1 MCVVLLDPKTYTSS
15 VSGYLVLKVLLAKR
29 KAREVDWS
37 KNERTTGRA
46 ARKKTLTPKV
56 YFINIER
63 GRNEVFIGLADVLS
77 VVLLLLFL
85 FMSGV

>member
-46 ARKKTLTPKV
+46 ARKKTRTPKLRKQV
-56 YFINIER
+56 DRLKRVI
-63 GRNEVFIGLADVLS
+63 LP
-77 VVLLLLFL
+77 
-85 FMSGV
+85 

>member
-37 KNERTTGRA
+37 KNERATGRG
-46 ARKKTLTPKV
+46 AREITRTLK
-56 YFINIER
+56 IH
-63 GRNEVFIGLADVLS
+63 VFFLAPRKLWS
-77 VVLLLLFL
+77 SQILRHF
-85 FMSGV
+85 